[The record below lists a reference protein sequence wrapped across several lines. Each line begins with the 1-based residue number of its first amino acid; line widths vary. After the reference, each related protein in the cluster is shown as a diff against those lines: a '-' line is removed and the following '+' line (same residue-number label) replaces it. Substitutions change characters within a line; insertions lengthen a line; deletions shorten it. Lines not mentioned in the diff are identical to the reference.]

1 MGAPSTDA
9 SGAVLFNLDNA
20 GCVMH
25 STLPSG
31 AVEDARIRIEPDG
44 FESGRTLV
52 RSVRVLAPPFAAN
65 VRERLRRQGVELHV
79 HRDLRNVSIM
89 QTTPPVRWTFFQF
102 DGLRDRYFVFVSS
115 HYDTDTIPPEVLK
128 QAGPGARVYFVDGHA
143 ARRTAGDRHD
153 AVRAPLLAA
162 GLHAK
167 KMQGAAASTWTGSG
181 RSRSGS
187 APSSFPSSWSA

>member
-52 RSVRVLAPPFAAN
+52 RSIRVLAPPFAASI
-65 VRERLRRQGVELHV
+65 RERLRQRGVELHV
-79 HRDLRNVSIM
+79 HGDWRNVSMM
-89 QTTPPVRWTFFQF
+89 QTTPPVRWTFFRF
-102 DGLRDRYFVFVSS
+102 DGLRDRDFVLVSS

-128 QAGPGARVYFVDGHA
+128 QTGPGVRVYFVDGYVVFFGSQAMSA
-143 ARRTAGDRHD
+143 AQMKRFDAALGDPVRT
-153 AVRAPLLAA
+153 
-162 GLHAK
+162 
-167 KMQGAAASTWTGSG
+167 Q
-181 RSRSGS
+181 
-187 APSSFPSSWSA
+187 

>member
-20 GCVMH
+20 GCITH

-52 RSVRVLAPPFAAN
+52 RSIRVLAPPFAASI
-65 VRERLRRQGVELHV
+65 RERLRQRGVELHV

-143 ARRTAGDRHD
+143 VFFGSQAMSAAQIKKFD
-153 AVRAPLLAA
+153 AALGEPV
-162 GLHAK
+162 GTQK
-167 KMQGAAASTWTGSG
+167 
-181 RSRSGS
+181 
-187 APSSFPSSWSA
+187 